1 MEVMKSIMI
10 ALWDGLNFPYQIRF
24 TEIFPVRRGPL
35 WYWNLNCWSDS
46 VSCLAEI
53 MWSREI
59 VRKSVKIKFM
69 LKNAIWDLYLLLK
82 KNKVRSIWEVEL
94 LWSEVMERSIYI
106 VWMNLKGTWKERVVM
121 VKSNYGGRVCGVTG
135 EGASY

>member
-1 MEVMKSIMI
+1 
-10 ALWDGLNFPYQIRF
+10 L
-24 TEIFPVRRGPL
+24 PVRREPL